1 MARIVDD
8 SLLLFSETLSESH
21 LESLHRH
28 IGDEEFANVK
38 VSQNAYILLG
48 NLQFYIIDN
57 SSSGGPMPLEQN

>member
-8 SLLLFSETLSESH
+8 SLLLFSKTQSESH
-21 LESLHRH
+21 LESLHLH

-57 SSSGGPMPLEQN
+57 SCYGGPMP